1 MTSKISYLHY
11 TFSER
16 KTFVF
21 LSIID
26 DGLTGGRRMK
36 LILIKCTQNF
46 QSYWIREV
54 YIKYNTILHTSIS
67 SFHID
72 FVLSFFTTLPLVA
85 RVFESLSCLKVYE
98 MCLFFF
104 LFFHSLSFIEAK
116 PLLLH
121 VAWRSIFLA
130 TLSNFVQGT
139 PFFLSLWDCQCFG

>member
-46 QSYWIREV
+46 QNYWLREV

-67 SFHID
+67 SFHTD
-72 FVLSFFTTLPLVA
+72 FVLVFFTTLPLVA
-85 RVFESLSCLKVYE
+85 RVFES
-98 MCLFFF
+98 F
-104 LFFHSLSFIEAK
+104 LASKFMKCVWFISFFHSLSFIEAK

-130 TLSNFVQGT
+130 ALSNFVQGT